1 MQFPVSAPFDL
12 FHNCHCHPPLI
23 CAAVMSQLC
32 HHLPALSSSPCS
44 VIVKSLSPR
53 SAFVH
58 LLCCSH
64 AIVPLYCYVI
74 VPHSVIFPLLSS
86 LTIVSLLCPHL
97 PVLSFSPCC
106 HLLPLSPC
114 SVLISLFCHFPLVVI
129 SYHCL
134 LLCPH
139 LPVLSSSPCC
149 HLLLLSPCSV
159 IISLFCCCPLVVIS
173 YYCLPALS

>member
-32 HHLPALSSSPCS
+32 HHLPALSLSSHYPPDLPLSICSAVVMPLSPC
-44 VIVKSLSPR
+44 IVMSLSP
-53 SAFVH
+53 
-58 LLCCSH
+58 
-64 AIVPLYCYVI
+64 
-74 VPHSVIFPLLSS
+74 
-86 LTIVSLLCPHL
+86 T
-97 PVLSFSPCC
+97 LSFSPCC